1 MGPCFTLTC
10 IIDFGVYATLFA
22 TCSCIVNTFIA
33 CCVTILCRA
42 LLGIGWNVVGGGV
55 VAVANKAIACQIC
68 SDLRCPCAALWV
80 SLTRRV
86 INGNPPG
93 VLLRVTRRCNRG
105 VSFSIL
111 FAIGLRDCII
121 AGASV
126 MRRIVSI
133 GLLSNTLCW
142 FSLSTLCSS

>member
-1 MGPCFTLTC
+1 MGPCFTPTC

-33 CCVTILCRA
+33 CCDTILCRA

-55 VAVANKAIACQIC
+55 VAVADEVIACRIR
-68 SDLRCPCAALWV
+68 SDLQCPCAALWV

-93 VLLRVTRRCNRG
+93 VLFHITRWCNRG

-111 FAIGLRDCII
+111 FAVGLRDCII

-126 MRRIVSI
+126 MRGIVSI
-133 GLLSNTLCW
+133 GVLSNTLCW